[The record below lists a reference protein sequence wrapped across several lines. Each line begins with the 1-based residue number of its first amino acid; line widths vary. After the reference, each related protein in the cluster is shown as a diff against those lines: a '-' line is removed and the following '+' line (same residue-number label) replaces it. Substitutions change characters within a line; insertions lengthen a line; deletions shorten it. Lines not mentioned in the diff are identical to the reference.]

1 MVSGA
6 RSRFPS
12 TQDELE
18 ALQPLD
24 QGDVIKGR
32 GREGKENSSFGAG
45 RHHGKMVQSA
55 GSRLGEIL
63 SSQGAFG
70 NVWKVLGGY
79 SWVEGRSLVGRSQG
93 CCSASYSAQGSPLS
107 KELRHR
113 VEFEKILF
121 RGNRNGT
128 NQSYSGL

>member
-6 RSRFPS
+6 RGRFPS

-18 ALQPLD
+18 ALHPLD
-24 QGDVIKGR
+24 QRDVIKGR
-32 GREGKENSSFGAG
+32 GREGKENSSFGIG

-63 SSQGAFG
+63 PSQGAFG

-79 SWVEGRSLVGRSQG
+79 SWVEGRSQG

-113 VEFEKILF
+113 VEFEKIWF